1 MKSSKVPWMLNV
13 YAPMGD
19 CQAYGELLRDAGVQS
34 LDSVPSGAVPG
45 ILAAADVLLHVES
58 FDPRIRKFTRLS
70 FSTKLSQYLANGK
83 PTLLWTPADI
93 HMTQYFSG
101 NSLGLVETNE
111 SGANLIGHLRDL
123 ESIRLRTQ
131 LGADARAW
139 AMRHHA
145 KAIMSSRF
153 LEAVGLDSN

>member
-1 MKSSKVPWMLNV
+1 
-13 YAPMGD
+13 MGD

-111 SGANLIGHLRDL
+111 SGANLIGHLREL

-153 LEAVGLDSN
+153 LEAVGLNSN